1 MANRTEQ
8 LGIKITADANGVNAE
23 IEKVIRNV
31 NKLGA
36 TGQTAAKN
44 LQRTTQ
50 ATQSMG
56 SAAIAASQ
64 ALSALGVS
72 FSIVQLGKIADAYAN
87 IQARIKLVSGS
98 AAELATANRE
108 LFRISQENLSPLQET
123 ASMYARIAQSIA
135 DMGRSQKDALAVTDL
150 VGKTLRISGAS
161 AAEASSA
168 ILQFGQALGSGVLQ
182 GEELKAIL
190 ESSPRLAKAL
200 ADALN
205 VTTGQLKAMGA
216 AGELTSR
223 QVVDALLSQGDKI
236 KREYGQIP
244 TTIGAAFTQLE
255 NAFTRYIGNADQATG
270 SSRKFAESISQLAD
284 NLPRILDG
292 MSKFGNGVINLMNAI
307 GNTFDFVSEKFSA
320 LERMIQKVPLLGSAI
335 DRSKAAG
342 ADPFDLPRKPNA
354 QPPSN
359 YTTGGGFGGDESFF
373 NGVAGGLSKTAQQ
386 YINAANAAWKLTA
399 AQKQVVETI
408 VRIGD
413 AKGFDPAFLLSIAR
427 AETRLGELNRVSSAG
442 AKGVF
447 QFMDGTAKRFGVKD
461 PWNLEQATNGAIQYL
476 GKLKS
481 QFKSVGLAAAGYNA
495 GEGNVQK
502 YGGVPPFKETQTY
515 VRRVLQNMRDL
526 QQAMGTST
534 EDLGKEIQKAEKDQY
549 QSYVDHLKS
558 RESAFE
564 DYSKKAIAE
573 QRTMMERLNAAQQD
587 AEQKA
592 KAAMA
597 GGDLTAIRAAEAQ
610 QRKFLEDKKAL
621 LLQGIAIEEE
631 ATRKKIANIGMEIA
645 QAQKLNQY
653 EGVDKLRQQRSS
665 ELAELAALAERRKQI
680 EIGAQADISKAAS
693 QFEDDRRQAQ
703 RQAADDNVRMIE
715 EQRQANEDAYRQ
727 MQQVMELRMSEA
739 ANLADA
745 RKQDIDNQVEAAR
758 AETAAAQASRQASLE
773 GLSGIEAQQKAR
785 EILNANL
792 RDTLDLIDLE
802 KTKAL
807 EKLVIDGDIL
817 ASQRQLLEVYREI
830 AEQQGNK
837 DQALAIEKQLQ
848 DVYAGQAKNIRD
860 RVKAQ
865 SEAAAKAAK
874 AEVDASK
881 QTKGMDTQDVRESQL
896 RMNAFWDQYMGRL
909 NDYSTTWAQIT
920 GETENGFSR
929 ITIAMGEYAKQI
941 DQIGSGYDE
950 MRKKFGESDLL
961 NIGEGLAQA
970 QAALNA
976 MAKTMIALRSN
987 YKEGTKGY
995 ADMTAAAERMME
1007 VQRAL
1012 QVVEG
1017 VLGVIHQF
1025 TAGDPYTAIP
1035 RALGVAAMIAS
1046 MGVSTGASGGMTNG
1060 QAKNATQSGGYT
1072 AAGGGVFGDP
1082 SAQSDSISKALDIVA
1097 ENSSADLAYS
1107 ASMLRALTDIKF
1119 ALMGTTN
1126 AIIRGVGPE
1135 AVSGLGTQ
1143 PLLGKK
1149 TLGGFDPIGG
1159 LLGQNDIL
1167 GKFLFNVTK
1176 KITNWGIKALPQSL
1190 DQVIS
1195 EGFKGMNWTEVT
1207 KTTKVLGITI
1217 GKSVK
1222 NYYSTLDA
1230 GVTGQITRV
1239 ILSMAD
1245 TVKEAGKAFKISG
1258 DQFTGAMKD
1267 FVVNFGTLSTKGLKG
1282 QELQDAVQAVFSSMS
1297 DDMAQQFQ
1305 SRFDLGLEPFMQAGE
1320 GMFQTLVRVANGIN
1334 TATGILAQF
1343 GMEAINYQQIVQKQG
1358 DVAAEIVRQS
1368 IVAFEGVGSAI
1379 GAYVD
1384 QAVGTAEELM
1394 SVYRD
1399 LLIVSDVAKL
1409 AGFNL
1414 ADLSDALIVTSGGV
1428 AKFLENLT
1436 TYQTEILGSSD
1447 YARQMLTLT
1456 REFSKLGLAVPK
1468 NNDAFVML
1476 VDSINTSTEAGQKL
1490 YAQILSLA
1498 SAFSKAQQAAA
1509 QLEELRAKYLPT
1521 DSLKAY
1527 RDQINQVATDF
1538 KQIIE
1543 GSMAA
1548 LPGGT
1553 TYLKRTT
1560 KIGTLTN
1567 RIEDRSDQRAL
1578 IQEEITALEAKQK
1591 LTLKEKQRL
1600 ALLRQQRKDLN
1611 DEIAGY
1617 QKQIDDIDKLI
1628 AKNPKTKALLEER
1641 AKLIEEQGDAVIKT
1655 LADIWDSMTTAINN
1669 AKETLKSIQDSI
1681 FELAGGAG
1689 GETIKLGLA
1698 NARRISA
1705 EAAYNAYSGN
1715 DITKLNTLSD
1725 AYYKAIMDEYQARM
1739 DLINAPKDALEKE
1752 RELQQKAHDEQ
1763 IAALEKE
1770 LGVTQELF
1778 DAILNIQQYVKNLR
1792 LSTASTLSP
1801 KALLDQAQSDFE
1813 STLKKAQGGDV
1824 QAMRDITGASD
1835 AYLEAAK
1842 KYFGSGG
1849 RYGDIFDNITTA
1861 LDKLGLTDVGDAQT
1875 IQDKIDQ
1882 LNKDHEVYL
1891 KSIDDQIAALKID
1904 EQLRSLQDETSK
1916 KLQMLADD
1924 LGPRITSAEKQAQAD
1939 MKILID
1945 ETIKTNGFN
1954 QRQLD
1959 ALNEMLSSWGMSTV
1973 ANPVTTEPSILSPT
1987 DPWVQSI
1994 FDNWLK
2000 TQTGYQNPVPAF
2012 ALGGTA
2018 SGLALVGEKG
2028 PELVNFERPA
2038 QVMTAEETRSAL
2050 TEGPKTF
2057 KALEE
2062 IKREI
2067 RALVTTQSGAN
2078 PQLITE
2084 LQALNRRMDSIERQ
2098 QRIRA

>member
-1 MANRTEQ
+1 MANQTSQ
-8 LGIKITADANGVNAE
+8 LGIRITADANGVNAE

-36 TGQTAAKN
+36 TGQAASKN

-56 SAAIAASQ
+56 NAARAASQ
-64 ALSALGVS
+64 ALAAFGAS
-72 FSIVQLGKIADAYAN
+72 FSIVQLGKVADAYAN

-135 DMGRSQKDALAVTDL
+135 DMGRSQRDALAVTDL

-161 AAEASSA
+161 AEEASSA
-168 ILQFGQALGSGVLQ
+168 VLQFGQALGAGVLQ

-255 NAFTRYIGNADQATG
+255 NAFASYVGKVDEA
-270 SSRKFAESISQLAD
+270 S
-284 NLPRILDG
+284 G
-292 MSKFGNGVINLMNAI
+292 MSKKFAASIIDISNNLPELLDGLNRTGNGIGNLMHELGRLWGWTKQQFTEMARTI
-307 GNTFDFVSEKFSA
+307 PALSEA
-320 LERMIQKVPLLGSAI
+320 V

-342 ADPFDLPRKPNA
+342 DYAFDLPRKPNA

-476 GKLKS
+476 GKLKN

-564 DYSKKAIAE
+564 DYSKRALAE
-573 QRTMMERLNAAQQD
+573 QRTMMERLQASQQD

-653 EGVDKLRQQRSS
+653 EGVDRLRQQRSS
-665 ELAELAALAERRKQI
+665 ELTELAALAERRKQI
-680 EIGAQADISKAAS
+680 EIGAQADINKAAT

-703 RQAADDNVRMIE
+703 KQAADDNVRMLE
-715 EQRQANEDAYRQ
+715 EQRQASEDAYRQ

-785 EILNANL
+785 GILNANL

-830 AEQQGNK
+830 AEQQGNR

-860 RVKAQ
+860 RVAAQ
-865 SEAAAKAAK
+865 SQAAAKAAK
-874 AEVDASK
+874 AEIDASR
-881 QTKGMDTQDVRESQL
+881 QPKGMDTQEVRESQL
-896 RMNAFWDQYMGRL
+896 RMNAFWDQYIGRL
-909 NDYSTTWAQIT
+909 NDYANTWREIT
-920 GETENGFSR
+920 GDTENGFAR
-929 ITIAMGEYAKQI
+929 MAIAMGEYAKQTE
-941 DQIGSGYDE
+941 QIKQVYAE
-950 MRKKFGESDLL
+950 MRKQSGESDLL
-961 NIGEGLAQA
+961 NLGEGLAQG

-976 MAKTMIALRSN
+976 MAKTMLALRN
-987 YKEGTKGY
+987 TVKEGSDAY
-995 ADMTAAAERMME
+995 NDMTVAAG
-1007 VQRAL
+1007 AL
-1012 QVVEG
+1012 MKIQQAMQVVEG
-1017 VLGVIHQF
+1017 VLAVIHQLS
-1025 TAGDPYTAIP
+1025 AGDVWSAIP
-1035 RALGVAAMIAS
+1035 RAMAVAGMVASLGVN
-1046 MGVSTGASGGMTNG
+1046 TGASGGSV
-1060 QAKNATQSGGYT
+1060 NAGSYSAPELQTG
-1072 AAGGGVFGDP
+1072 ANGGVFGDNEAK
-1082 SAQSDSISKALDIVA
+1082 SESIAKSIDIVA
-1097 ENSSADLAYS
+1097 ANSSADLDYS
-1107 ASMLRALTDIKF
+1107 KGMLR
-1119 ALMGTTN
+1119 
-1126 AIIRGVGPE
+1126 
-1135 AVSGLGTQ
+1135 
-1143 PLLGKK
+1143 
-1149 TLGGFDPIGG
+1149 
-1159 LLGQNDIL
+1159 
-1167 GKFLFNVTK
+1167 
-1176 KITNWGIKALPQSL
+1176 SL
-1190 DQVIS
+1190 
-1195 EGFKGMNWTEVT
+1195 
-1207 KTTKVLGITI
+1207 
-1217 GKSVK
+1217 K
-1222 NYYSTLDA
+1222 NIELSMA
-1230 GVTGQITRV
+1230 GVTNTVIRNVTAVVPDSQKLGLQAIGSGLFANVEKYISDFGIASWGQKLTTILASGFQGNVFTDITRE
-1239 ILSMAD
+1239 
-1245 TVKEAGKAFKISG
+1245 VKVFGNTFRKEVRRKFSELDRDVA
-1258 DQFTGAMKD
+1258 DQFTRTIVNIAESVQKAGEVFGITASD
-1267 FVVNFGTLSTKGLKG
+1267 FNDKIRGFVLNLGTASLKGLKG
-1282 QELQDAVQAVFSSMS
+1282 EELQQAISAMFSGAADAIARQVMP
-1297 DDMAQQFQ
+1297 
-1305 SRFDLGLEPFMQAGE
+1305 GLEEFAQVGE
-1320 GMFQTLVRVANGIN
+1320 GAFQTLIRVSNGIQVADGMLSQLGL
-1334 TATGILAQF
+1334 TAIKYTDI
-1343 GMEAINYQQIVQKQG
+1343 IYKQG
-1358 DVAAEIVRQS
+1358 DVAEELIRQS
-1368 IVAFEGVGSAI
+1368 IIAYEGLSAIGKYMSGVVGSA
-1379 GAYVD
+1379 
-1384 QAVGTAEELM
+1384 EELV
-1394 SVYRD
+1394 SVYQD
-1399 LLIVSDVAKL
+1399 LLLVSDTARL
-1409 AGFNL
+1409 AGFNMN
-1414 ADLSDALIVTSGGV
+1414 DLSNALIVTSGGV
-1428 AKFLENLT
+1428 NKFLQNLQ
-1436 TYQTEILGSSD
+1436 TYQTEILGGSD
-1447 YARQMLTLT
+1447 YARQILTLT
-1456 REFSKLGLAVPK
+1456 REFGKLGMALPK
-1468 NNDAFVML
+1468 NNAEFVRMVDAI
-1476 VDSINTSTEAGQKL
+1476 DTSTEAGQRL
-1490 YAQILSLA
+1490 YAQMLSLA
-1498 SAFSKAQQAAA
+1498 SAFSKAQQEAAR
-1509 QLEELRAKYLPT
+1509 LEELRAKYLPT
-1521 DSLKAY
+1521 DSMSGFRKQLE
-1527 RDQINQVATDF
+1527 QVGKDF
-1538 KQIIE
+1538 EEISDSALA
-1543 GSMAA
+1543 SM
-1548 LPGGT
+1548 PGGAN
-1553 TYLKRTT
+1553 YIKRTRRVEVL
-1560 KIGTLTN
+1560 GN
-1567 RIEDRSDQRAL
+1567 RIEDRTDEKAI
-1578 IQEEITALEAKQK
+1578 IQAEIDTLEAKGK

-1600 ALLRQQRKDLN
+1600 AVLRQQRKNLS
-1611 DEIAGY
+1611 DEIANY
-1617 QKQIDDIDKLI
+1617 QKQIDKINELI
-1628 AKNPKTKALLEER
+1628 RKNPNTPNLLEER
-1641 AKLIEEQGDAVIKT
+1641 AKLMEEQGDAVLKV
-1655 LADIWDSMTTAINN
+1655 LADIWDNMTQAINN

-1681 FELAGGAG
+1681 FELVGGAG
-1689 GETIKLGLA
+1689 SEDIKLGMA
-1698 NARRISA
+1698 TARRVTA
-1705 EAAYNAYSGN
+1705 ERDYQGYSGN
-1715 DITKLNTLSD
+1715 DIVQLQKFAD
-1725 AYYKAIMDEYQARM
+1725 AYYKSIMDEYQAKLDM
-1739 DLINAPKDALEKE
+1739 IEAPKKALEKE
-1752 RELQQKAHDEQ
+1752 RELRQKAHDEQ

-1770 LGVTQELF
+1770 LGVTRELF
-1778 DAILNIQQYVKNLR
+1778 DAVKGIQDYVKNLR
-1792 LSTASTLSP
+1792 LSSGSTLSP
-1801 KALLDQAQSDFE
+1801 KAILDQAQKQYE
-1813 STLKKAQGGDV
+1813 ETLIKAQSGDV

-1835 AYLEAAK
+1835 AYLDAAK
-1842 KYFGSGG
+1842 RYFGSGG
-1849 RYGDIFDNITTA
+1849 KYGAIFDGITTA
-1861 LDKLGLTDVGDAQT
+1861 LDKLGLTDVGDAQS

-1904 EQLRSLQDETSK
+1904 EQIRALQDATAA

-1924 LGPRITSAEKQAQAD
+1924 LGPRITKAEEQAQKD
-1939 MKILID
+1939 MQTLID
-1945 ETIKTNGFN
+1945 ETIKTNDFN

-1959 ALNEMLSSWGMSTV
+1959 ALNEMLAGWGMAAV
-1973 ANPVTTEPSILSPT
+1973 ANPNPPEPALPSPT
-1987 DPWVQSI
+1987 DDWVQRM
-1994 FDNWLK
+1994 FNAWNQG
-2000 TQTGYQNPVPAF
+2000 QTGYKTPTPAF
-2012 ALGGTA
+2012 ANGGTA

-2038 QVMTAEETRSAL
+2038 QVMTADETRNAL
-2050 TEGPKTF
+2050 NGNPKTF
-2057 KALEE
+2057 QALED

-2078 PQLITE
+2078 PSIINE
-2084 LQALNRRMDSIERQ
+2084 LQALNRRMDNIERQ
-2098 QRIRA
+2098 QRVKP